1 VRPIPC
7 SSIAARTAV
16 LSCGLALLFIGGV
29 FVAKKLAA
37 RPVRKLIQTWK
48 DMRETEE
55 LVAELAVA

>member
-1 VRPIPC
+1 
-7 SSIAARTAV
+7 
-16 LSCGLALLFIGGV
+16 V